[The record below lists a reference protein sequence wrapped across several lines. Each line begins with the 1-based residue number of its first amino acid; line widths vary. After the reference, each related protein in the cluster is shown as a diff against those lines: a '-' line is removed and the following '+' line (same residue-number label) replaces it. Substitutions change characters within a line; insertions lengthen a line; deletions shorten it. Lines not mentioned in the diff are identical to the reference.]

1 MAKAKTK
8 EKPRAKGELSWKEV
22 EIGLIITEPG
32 NAVETRTG
40 DWKSRRPVVDLSKC
54 NKCTLCYFFCPE
66 GCIAKT
72 EEGYFEPD
80 LFYCK
85 GCGICAA
92 ECPKEAIT
100 MVEEEK

>member
-8 EKPRAKGELSWKEV
+8 EKPKAAEELGWKDLETGFFITDPGSSVEV
-22 EIGLIITEPG
+22 
-32 NAVETRTG
+32 RTG
-40 DWKSRRPVVDLSKC
+40 DWKSRRPVVDLDKC

-72 EEGYFEPD
+72 EDGYFEPD

-85 GCGICAA
+85 GCGICAT
-92 ECPKEAIT
+92 ECPKDAIT

>member
-1 MAKAKTK
+1 MAKAK
-8 EKPRAKGELSWKEV
+8 EKRKTEGELSWKEL
-22 EIGLIITEPG
+22 ELGFFITDPG
-32 NAVETRTG
+32 NSVEVRTG

-66 GCIAKT
+66 GCIAKD
-72 EEGYFEPD
+72 EEGYFQPD

-100 MVEEEK
+100 MIEEEK